1 MQRSVS
7 PVIAIVVVVIV
18 IAVAV
23 FAYLHFTGEPDR
35 VEPAEGGAGTGRA
48 PEGGRQPAEGAE
60 RGGRRGGRGGGGDR
74 RGGGGRGGGRS
85 APGSATD
92 TEPGGPE

>member
-23 FAYLHFTGEPDR
+23 FAWLHFTGEPER
-35 VEPAEGGAGTGRA
+35 LEAGPGGPGTRRA
-48 PEGGRQPAEGAE
+48 PEGGRAPAEGTE
-60 RGGRRGGRGGGGDR
+60 LGGRRGGR
-74 RGGGGRGGGRS
+74 RGGGGRGGGRG

-92 TEPGGPE
+92 TQPGGPG

>member
-18 IAVAV
+18 IALAV
-23 FAYLHFTGEPDR
+23 FAYLHFTAEPER
-35 VEPAEGGAGTGRA
+35 LEPGQGGPGAGRA
-48 PEGGRQPAEGAE
+48 SEGGRQPTEGGE
-60 RGGRRGGRGGGGDR
+60 RGGRRGGR
-74 RGGGGRGGGRS
+74 RGGGGRGGGGGGRG

-92 TEPGGPE
+92 TEPGGPA

>member
-18 IAVAV
+18 VAVAV
-23 FAYLHFTGEPDR
+23 FAWFHFTGEPDR
-35 VEPAEGGAGTGRA
+35 VEPGPGGPGTRRA
-48 PEGGRQPAEGAE
+48 PEGERAPTEGAE
-60 RGGRRGGRGGGGDR
+60 RGGRRGAR
-74 RGGGGRGGGRS
+74 RGGGGRGGGRG

-92 TEPGGPE
+92 TEPGGSE

>member
-23 FAYLHFTGEPDR
+23 FAWFHFTGEPDR
-35 VEPAEGGAGTGRA
+35 VEPGPGAPGGPGTRMA
-48 PEGGRQPAEGAE
+48 PEGERAPTEGAE
-60 RGGRRGGRGGGGDR
+60 RGGRRGSR
-74 RGGGGRGGGRS
+74 RGGGGRGGGRG

-92 TEPGGPE
+92 TEPGGSE